1 MPLKNIVI
9 ALSVVAVIL
18 LGVLV
23 YVWIDRNSLIDDLT
37 IEKDQLTEQ
46 LGELQVDYQNLS
58 SNNDSLNVELAR
70 EREKVEQLIER
81 VKKTEATNRAK
92 MRQYEKEL
100 GTLRSIMKHYI
111 VQIDSLNTLNVA
123 LRKDAQMAR
132 EQAKKSQAKY
142 DELSKTTDAYA
153 KQIEKGAVVK
163 GRGVNMTAI
172 NSSNKETDRS
182 SRTATLKTCLNLV
195 ENALAERGPRKVY
208 IRVKG
213 PDGILMTDGSQ
224 QIFECAGEQMIYSA
238 SREVDYQGNSV
249 DVGIYL
255 NDIAMYTGGVYTVE
269 AYTEKSLLGT
279 TEFILR

>member
-1 MPLKNIVI
+1 MSLKNIVI

-46 LGELQVDYQNLS
+46 LGELQMDYQNLS

-182 SRTATLKTCLNLV
+182 SRTSTLKTCLNLV
-195 ENALAERGPRKVY
+195 
-208 IRVKG
+208 
-213 PDGILMTDGSQ
+213 
-224 QIFECAGEQMIYSA
+224 
-238 SREVDYQGNSV
+238 
-249 DVGIYL
+249 
-255 NDIAMYTGGVYTVE
+255 
-269 AYTEKSLLGT
+269 
-279 TEFILR
+279 